1 MNMASPFTRSA
12 LRAHGKTLWAG
23 LLRAS
28 GLLYLAR
35 NWVRRHG
42 TIVLTFHRVLT
53 DSEVQQTAS
62 LTGMIVRSSTFSGFL
77 KYAAQ
82 TSEFVDLSRD
92 PEWQPSGKLKL
103 AITFDDGWSDNA
115 SGAYPSAR
123 QYHAP
128 IAIFIVPEKTG
139 TTLPFW
145 PERTAAT
152 MDRSAKDGSGRD
164 TLYVERAIE
173 ALKELPASER
183 ELRIGQMTGAPD
195 APQSMGA
202 QPSMAAALA
211 VISVDRTMTWQ
222 QIQELH
228 SGGVTFGSHTST
240 HEILTT
246 IPAAQAE
253 KEIVSSRD
261 LIQKKL
267 KVPCSLFSY
276 PNGDC
281 SAQVRGLVAAAGY
294 KFAFLNQEPGV
305 WTRACD
311 PFLVPRVNVC
321 EYHLVDAKGNFSP
334 LIFNYAVVWNAA
346 KGLLA
351 QMWKANR
358 QKRKNK
364 RQTGAPGLWKQSGK
378 NQLEK
383 PY

>member
-1 MNMASPFTRSA
+1 MASTFTRSA

-28 GLLYLAR
+28 GLLYLAT

-42 TIVLTFHRVLT
+42 AIVLTFHRVLT

-62 LTGMIVRSSTFSGFL
+62 LPGMIVRSSTFSGFL

-82 TSEFVDLSRD
+82 TSEFVDLSCD
-92 PEWQPSGKLKL
+92 PEWQPNRKLKL

-115 SGAYPSAR
+115 TGAYPSAR

-152 MDRSAKDGSGRD
+152 MDRSAKDGSARD
-164 TLYVERAIE
+164 TLYIERAIE

-183 ELRIGQMTGAPD
+183 ELRIGRMAGTPGV
-195 APQSMGA
+195 QSMGA
-202 QPSMAAALA
+202 AQA
-211 VISVDRTMTWQ
+211 VASVDRTMSWQ

-240 HEILTT
+240 HEILTM
-246 IPAAQAE
+246 ISAAQAE

-261 LIQKKL
+261 LIQEKL

-281 SAQVRGLVAAAGY
+281 SPQVRGLVAAAGY
-294 KFAFLNQEPGV
+294 KFAFLNQDPGV
-305 WTRACD
+305 WTRDCD
-311 PFLVPRVNVC
+311 PFLIPRVNVC

-334 LIFNYAVVWNAA
+334 LIFKYAVVWNAA

-351 QMWKANR
+351 QIWKANR
-358 QKRKNK
+358 QRRKNK
-364 RQTGAPGLWKQSGK
+364 RHTGTPGLWKQSGK

-383 PY
+383 PF

>member
-1 MNMASPFTRSA
+1 MNMASPFTRST
-12 LRAHGKTLWAG
+12 LRANGKTLWAG

-35 NWVRRHG
+35 SWVRRRG
-42 TIVLTFHRVLT
+42 AIVLTFHRILT

-62 LTGMIVRSSTFSGFL
+62 LPGMIVRSSTFSGFL

-92 PEWQPSGKLKL
+92 PEWQPNGKLKL

-115 SGAYPSAR
+115 AGAYPSAR

-128 IAIFIVPEKTG
+128 IAIFIVAEKTG

-152 MDRSAKDGSGRD
+152 MDRMAKDGPGRD
-164 TLYVERAIE
+164 ALYIERAIE

-183 ELRIGQMTGAPD
+183 ELRIGQMAGTPGVL
-195 APQSMGA
+195 QSMGVA
-202 QPSMAAALA
+202 T
-211 VISVDRTMTWQ
+211 SVDRTMTWQ

-246 IPAAQAE
+246 VPTAQAE

-261 LIQKKL
+261 LIQEKL
-267 KVPCSLFSY
+267 KAPCSLFSY

-294 KFAFLNQEPGV
+294 KFAFLNQDPGV
-305 WTRACD
+305 WTRDCD
-311 PFLVPRVNVC
+311 PLLIPRVNVC
-321 EYHLVDAKGNFSP
+321 EYHLVDARGDFSP

-358 QKRKNK
+358 QRRKNK
-364 RQTGAPGLWKQSGK
+364 RQTGTPGLWKQSGK

>member
-1 MNMASPFTRSA
+1 LKVMTMVSPFIRSA
-12 LRAHGKTLWAG
+12 LRAHGKTFWAG

-28 GLLYLAR
+28 GILSLAR
-35 NWVRRHG
+35 KWVQRHG

-62 LTGMIVRSSTFSGFL
+62 LPGMIVRSSTFAGFL

-103 AITFDDGWSDNA
+103 AVTFDDGWSDNA
-115 SGAYPSAR
+115 TGAYTSAR

-139 TTLPFW
+139 ITLPFW

-152 MDRSAKDGSGRD
+152 MDRTAQDGSRRD
-164 TLYVERAIE
+164 ALYIERAIE

-183 ELRIGQMTGAPD
+183 ELRIGQMAGTSD
-195 APQSMGA
+195 AVQ
-202 QPSMAAALA
+202 A
-211 VISVDRTMTWQ
+211 VATVDRTMTWQ
-222 QIQELH
+222 QIQELQ

-240 HEILTT
+240 HEILTMV
-246 IPAAQAE
+246 PAAQAE
-253 KEIVSSRD
+253 KEIVSSRER
-261 LIQKKL
+261 IQEKL

-294 KFAFLNQEPGV
+294 KFAFLNQDPGV
-305 WTRACD
+305 WTRDCD
-311 PFLVPRVNVC
+311 PLLIPRVNVC
-321 EYHLVDAKGNFSP
+321 EYHLVDTKGNFSP

-358 QKRKNK
+358 QRRKNN
-364 RQTGAPGLWKQSGK
+364 RQTGTPGLWKQSGK

>member
-12 LRAHGKTLWAG
+12 LRAYGKTLWAG
-23 LLRAS
+23 LLRVS

-35 NWVRRHG
+35 NWVRRRG
-42 TIVLTFHRVLT
+42 AIVLTFHRVLT

-62 LTGMIVRSSTFSGFL
+62 LPGMIVRSSTFSGFL

-92 PEWQPSGKLKL
+92 QEWQPNGKLKL

-115 SGAYPSAR
+115 TGAYPYAR

-128 IAIFIVPEKTG
+128 IAIFIVAEKTG

-152 MDRSAKDGSGRD
+152 MDRMAKDGPGRD
-164 TLYVERAIE
+164 ALYIERAIE

-183 ELRIGQMTGAPD
+183 ELRIGQMAGAPGVL
-195 APQSMGA
+195 QSMGSA
-202 QPSMAAALA
+202 T
-211 VISVDRTMTWQ
+211 SVDRTMTWQ

-246 IPAAQAE
+246 VPTAQAE

-261 LIQKKL
+261 LIQEKL
-267 KVPCSLFSY
+267 KAPCSLFSY

-294 KFAFLNQEPGV
+294 KFAFLNQDPGV
-305 WTRACD
+305 WTRDCD
-311 PFLVPRVNVC
+311 PLLIPRVNVC
-321 EYHLVDAKGNFSP
+321 EYHLVDARGDFSP

-358 QKRKNK
+358 QRRKNK

>member
-1 MNMASPFTRSA
+1 M
-12 LRAHGKTLWAG
+12 
-23 LLRAS
+23 
-28 GLLYLAR
+28 LYLAR
-35 NWVRRHG
+35 KWVERHG
-42 TIVLTFHRVLT
+42 VIVLTFHRVLT

-62 LTGMIVRSSTFSGFL
+62 LPGMIVRSSTFAGFL
-77 KYAAQ
+77 KYASQ

-92 PEWQPSGKLKL
+92 PEWKSNGKLKL
-103 AITFDDGWSDNA
+103 AVTFDDGWSDNA
-115 SGAYPSAR
+115 TAAYPSAR
-123 QYHAP
+123 QHHAP

-145 PERTAAT
+145 PERTAAA
-152 MDRSAKDGSGRD
+152 MDRSGADGSARD
-164 TLYVERAIE
+164 AVHVELAIE

-183 ELRIGQMTGAPD
+183 ELRIGQMAGTL
-195 APQSMGA
+195 
-202 QPSMAAALA
+202 AALQSIDALQA
-211 VISVDRTMTWQ
+211 VASVDRTMTWQ

-228 SGGVTFGSHTST
+228 SSGVTFGSHTST

-253 KEIVSSRD
+253 KEIVSSRE
-261 LIQKKL
+261 LIQEKL

-294 KFAFLNQEPGV
+294 KFAFLNQDPGV
-305 WTRACD
+305 WTRDCD
-311 PFLVPRVNVC
+311 PLLIPRVNVC
-321 EYHLVDAKGNFSP
+321 EYHLVDAKGAFSP
-334 LIFNYAVVWNAA
+334 LIFDYAVVWTAA

-351 QMWKANR
+351 QIWKANR
-358 QKRKNK
+358 QRHKNK
-364 RQTGAPGLWKQSGK
+364 RQTGTPGLWKKSGK

>member
-1 MNMASPFTRSA
+1 MNMASPFTRST
-12 LRAHGKTLWAG
+12 LRAYGKTLWAG
-23 LLRAS
+23 LLRVS

-35 NWVRRHG
+35 NWVRRRG
-42 TIVLTFHRVLT
+42 AIVLTFHRVLT

-62 LTGMIVRSSTFSGFL
+62 LPGMIVRSSTFSGFL

-92 PEWQPSGKLKL
+92 PEWQPNGKLKL

-115 SGAYPSAR
+115 TGAYPSAR

-128 IAIFIVPEKTG
+128 IAIFIVAEKTG

-152 MDRSAKDGSGRD
+152 MDRMAKDGPGRD
-164 TLYVERAIE
+164 ALYIERAIE

-183 ELRIGQMTGAPD
+183 ELRIGQMAGAPGVL
-195 APQSMGA
+195 QSMGSA
-202 QPSMAAALA
+202 T
-211 VISVDRTMTWQ
+211 SVDRTMTWQ

-246 IPAAQAE
+246 VPTAQAE

-261 LIQKKL
+261 LIQEKL
-267 KVPCSLFSY
+267 KAPCSLFSY

-294 KFAFLNQEPGV
+294 KFAFLNQDPGV
-305 WTRACD
+305 WTRDCD
-311 PFLVPRVNVC
+311 PLLIPRVNVC
-321 EYHLVDAKGNFSP
+321 EYHLVDARGDFSP

-358 QKRKNK
+358 PRRKNK
-364 RQTGAPGLWKQSGK
+364 CQTGTPGLWKQSGK

>member
-1 MNMASPFTRSA
+1 MVSTFTRSA
-12 LRAHGKTLWAG
+12 LRVHGKTLWAG

-35 NWVRRHG
+35 NWVRRRG
-42 TIVLTFHRVLT
+42 AIVLTFHRVLT

-62 LTGMIVRSSTFSGFL
+62 LPGMIVRSSTFSGFL

-82 TSEFVDLSRD
+82 TSEFVDLSCD

-115 SGAYPSAR
+115 TGAYPFAR
-123 QYHAP
+123 QYRAP

-152 MDRSAKDGSGRD
+152 MDRAAKDGSGRD
-164 TLYVERAIE
+164 TLYIERAIE
-173 ALKELPASER
+173 ALKELPARER
-183 ELRIGQMTGAPD
+183 ELRIGRMAGTPGV
-195 APQSMGA
+195 QSMGA
-202 QPSMAAALA
+202 AQA
-211 VISVDRTMTWQ
+211 VASVDRTMSWQ

-240 HEILTT
+240 HEILTM
-246 IPAAQAE
+246 ISAAQAE

-261 LIQKKL
+261 LIQEKL

-281 SAQVRGLVAAAGY
+281 SPQVRGLVAAAGY
-294 KFAFLNQEPGV
+294 KFAFLNQDPGV
-305 WTRACD
+305 WTRDCD
-311 PFLVPRVNVC
+311 PFLIPRVNVC

-334 LIFNYAVVWNAA
+334 LIFKYAVVWNAA

-358 QKRKNK
+358 QRRKNK
-364 RQTGAPGLWKQSGK
+364 RQTGTPGLWKQSGK

-383 PY
+383 PS

>member
-1 MNMASPFTRSA
+1 MTMARPFIRSA
-12 LRAHGKTLWAG
+12 LRAHGKTFWAG

-28 GLLYLAR
+28 GILSLAR
-35 NWVRRHG
+35 KWVQRRG

-62 LTGMIVRSSTFSGFL
+62 LPGMIVRGTTFAGFL

-82 TSEFVDLSRD
+82 TSEFADLSRD
-92 PEWQPSGKLKL
+92 PEWQPGGKLKL
-103 AITFDDGWSDNA
+103 AVTFDDGWCDNA
-115 SGAYPSAR
+115 TEAYPSAR

-152 MDRSAKDGSGRD
+152 MDRTAKDGSARNA
-164 TLYVERAIE
+164 LYIERAIE

-183 ELRIGQMTGAPD
+183 ERRIGQMAGTSDVLHAGA
-195 APQSMGA
+195 
-202 QPSMAAALA
+202 
-211 VISVDRTMTWQ
+211 SVDRTMTWQ
-222 QIQELH
+222 QIQELQ
-228 SGGVTFGSHTST
+228 SGGVTFGSHTGT

-246 IPAAQAE
+246 IPAAQAD
-253 KEIVSSRD
+253 KEIVSSRE
-261 LIQKKL
+261 LIQEKL

-281 SAQVRGLVAAAGY
+281 SAQVRELVAAAGY
-294 KFAFLNQEPGV
+294 KFAFLNQDPGV
-305 WTRACD
+305 WTRDCD
-311 PFLVPRVNVC
+311 PLLIPRVNVC

-351 QMWKANR
+351 QMWKAKR
-358 QKRKNK
+358 QRRKNK
-364 RQTGAPGLWKQSGK
+364 QQTGTPGLWKQSGK

>member
-1 MNMASPFTRSA
+1 MNMASPFTRST
-12 LRAHGKTLWAG
+12 LRAYGKTLWAG
-23 LLRAS
+23 LLRVS

-35 NWVRRHG
+35 NWVRRRG
-42 TIVLTFHRVLT
+42 AIVLTFHRVLT

-62 LTGMIVRSSTFSGFL
+62 LPGMIVRSSTFSGFL

-82 TSEFVDLSRD
+82 TSEFVDLSRHQ
-92 PEWQPSGKLKL
+92 EWQPNGKLKL

-115 SGAYPSAR
+115 TGAYPYAR

-152 MDRSAKDGSGRD
+152 MDRMAKDGPGRD
-164 TLYVERAIE
+164 ALYIERAIE

-183 ELRIGQMTGAPD
+183 ELRIGQMAGAPGVL
-195 APQSMGA
+195 QSMGSA
-202 QPSMAAALA
+202 T
-211 VISVDRTMTWQ
+211 SVDRTMTWQ

-246 IPAAQAE
+246 VPTAQAE

-261 LIQKKL
+261 LIQEKL
-267 KVPCSLFSY
+267 KAPCSLFSY

-294 KFAFLNQEPGV
+294 KFAFLNQDPGV
-305 WTRACD
+305 WTRDCD
-311 PFLVPRVNVC
+311 PLLIPRVNVC
-321 EYHLVDAKGNFSP
+321 EYHLVNARGNFSP
-334 LIFNYAVVWNAA
+334 LIFNYAVVWNAS

-358 QKRKNK
+358 QRRKNK
-364 RQTGAPGLWKQSGK
+364 RQTGTPGLWKQSGK

-383 PY
+383 PF

>member
-1 MNMASPFTRSA
+1 LKVMNMASPFTRST
-12 LRAHGKTLWAG
+12 LRAYGKTLWAG
-23 LLRAS
+23 LLRVS

-35 NWVRRHG
+35 NWVRRRG
-42 TIVLTFHRVLT
+42 AIVLTFHRVLT

-62 LTGMIVRSSTFSGFL
+62 LPGMIVRSSTFSGFL

-92 PEWQPSGKLKL
+92 PEWQPNGKLKL

-115 SGAYPSAR
+115 TGAYPSAR

-128 IAIFIVPEKTG
+128 IAIFIVAEKTG

-145 PERTAAT
+145 PERTVAT
-152 MDRSAKDGSGRD
+152 MDRMAKDGPGRD
-164 TLYVERAIE
+164 ALYIERAIE

-183 ELRIGQMTGAPD
+183 ELRIGQMAGTPGVL
-195 APQSMGA
+195 QSMGVA
-202 QPSMAAALA
+202 T
-211 VISVDRTMTWQ
+211 SVDRTMTWQ

-246 IPAAQAE
+246 VPTAQAE

-261 LIQKKL
+261 LIQEKL
-267 KVPCSLFSY
+267 KAPCSLFSY

-294 KFAFLNQEPGV
+294 KFAFLNQDPGV
-305 WTRACD
+305 WTRDCD
-311 PFLVPRVNVC
+311 PLLIPRVNVC
-321 EYHLVDAKGNFSP
+321 EYHLVDARGDFSP

-358 QKRKNK
+358 QRRKNK